1 VSKGIAK
8 GVNANMKRFLALAAL
23 SILALGVC
31 AKFWITNA
39 AAEENLKEEILKI
52 SDEREQA
59 LGKGDLATLDRIDAD
74 DLVYTNW
81 RGVTMTNAKHQAE
94 IRARGISFQTNFK
107 HADVQVTIHG
117 NTGIVTGV
125 STTTVQYKG
134 NTMNGSRK
142 FVNVYAKENGQWRC
156 VVHFETPVAQ

>member
-1 VSKGIAK
+1 
-8 GVNANMKRFLALAAL
+8 VNATMKRFL
-23 SILALGVC
+23 ILASLCLLAVGGL
-31 AKFWITNA
+31 AKYFVTNA
-39 AAEENLKEEILKI
+39 AAEENLKAEILKI
-52 SDEREQA
+52 SDEREEA
-59 LGKGDLATLDRIDAD
+59 LGKGDVATLDRIDAD

-81 RGVTMTNAKHQAE
+81 RGVTMTKADHQAE
-94 IRARGISFQTNFK
+94 IKARGISFQTNFK
-107 HADVQVTIHG
+107 HADVHVTIHG

>member
-1 VSKGIAK
+1 
-8 GVNANMKRFLALAAL
+8 MKRIFILAAL
-23 SILALGVC
+23 SLLVAGGYE
-31 AKFWITNA
+31 KDWITNA
-39 AAEENLKEEILKI
+39 AEQGNLKQEILKI
-52 SDEREQA
+52 SDEREEA
-59 LGKGDLATLDRIDAD
+59 LGKGDVAALDRIDAD

-81 RGVTMTNAKHQAE
+81 RGVTMTKAEHQAE

-142 FVNVYAKENGQWRC
+142 FVNVYAKENGRWRC

>member
-1 VSKGIAK
+1 
-8 GVNANMKRFLALAAL
+8 MKRFLILAAL
-23 SILALGVC
+23 SILALGGF
-31 AKFWITNA
+31 AKYWVTNA

-81 RGVTMTNAKHQAE
+81 RGVTMTKDEHQAE
-94 IRARGISFQTNFK
+94 IKARGISFQTNFK
-107 HADVQVTIHG
+107 HANVEVRIHG

>member
-1 VSKGIAK
+1 
-8 GVNANMKRFLALAAL
+8 MKRFLILAAL
-23 SILALGVC
+23 SILALGGF
-31 AKFWITNA
+31 AKCWITNA
-39 AAEENLKEEILKI
+39 AAEENLKEEIIKI

-59 LGKGDLATLDRIDAD
+59 LGKGDLAMLDRIDAD

-81 RGVTMTNAKHQAE
+81 RGVTMTKAEHQAE
-94 IRARGISFQTNFK
+94 MKARGISFQTDFK
-107 HADVQVTIHG
+107 HANVEVRIHG

-156 VVHFETPVAQ
+156 VVHFETPVAP

>member
-1 VSKGIAK
+1 
-8 GVNANMKRFLALAAL
+8 MKRFLLLSTL
-23 SILALGVC
+23 SILVVSGC
-31 AKFWITNA
+31 AKYWITNA
-39 AAEENLKEEILKI
+39 AAEENLKQEILQI

-59 LGKGDLATLDRIDAD
+59 LGKGDVATLDRIDAD

-81 RGVTMTNAKHQAE
+81 RGVTLTKSEHQAE
-94 IRARGISFQTNFK
+94 IKARGISFQTNFM

-125 STTTVQYKG
+125 STTTVQYNG

-142 FVNVYAKENGQWRC
+142 FVNVYAKENGQWRL

>member
-1 VSKGIAK
+1 
-8 GVNANMKRFLALAAL
+8 MKRFL
-23 SILALGVC
+23 ILASLCLLAVGGL
-31 AKFWITNA
+31 AKYFVTNA
-39 AAEENLKEEILKI
+39 AAEENLKAEILKI
-52 SDEREQA
+52 SDEREEA
-59 LGKGDLATLDRIDAD
+59 LGKGDVATLDRIDAD

-81 RGVTMTNAKHQAE
+81 RGVTMTKADHQAE
-94 IRARGISFQTNFK
+94 IKARGISFQTNFK
-107 HADVQVTIHG
+107 HADVHVTIHG

>member
-1 VSKGIAK
+1 
-8 GVNANMKRFLALAAL
+8 MKRLFILAAL
-23 SILALGVC
+23 SILVLGGF
-31 AKFWITNA
+31 AKYWVTSA
-39 AAEENLKEEILKI
+39 EAEENLKQEILQI

-81 RGVTMTNAKHQAE
+81 RGVTMTKAEHQAE
-94 IRARGISFQTNFK
+94 IKSRGISFQTNFK

>member
-1 VSKGIAK
+1 
-8 GVNANMKRFLALAAL
+8 MKRLFVLAAL
-23 SILALGVC
+23 SILVLGGF
-31 AKFWITNA
+31 AKYWVTSA
-39 AAEENLKEEILKI
+39 EAEENLKQEILQI

-81 RGVTMTNAKHQAE
+81 RGVTMTKAEHQAE
-94 IRARGISFQTNFK
+94 IKSRGISFQTNFK